1 MMLKFQVLRSMK
13 TTLCGMKLKGCL
25 CMSTNKDKRRTARY
39 YERFSRYQTTKRER
53 DFNNYWNKVVE
64 RMKEGKNK

>member
-1 MMLKFQVLRSMK
+1 MINMK
-13 TTLCGMKLKGCL
+13 
-25 CMSTNKDKRRTARY
+25 NKDKRRTAIY

-64 RMKEGKNK
+64 RMKEKINDE

>member
-1 MMLKFQVLRSMK
+1 MSFSALVLSVSLDLTHLMMIDNVMN
-13 TTLCGMKLKGCL
+13 
-25 CMSTNKDKRRTARY
+25 NKDKRRTARY